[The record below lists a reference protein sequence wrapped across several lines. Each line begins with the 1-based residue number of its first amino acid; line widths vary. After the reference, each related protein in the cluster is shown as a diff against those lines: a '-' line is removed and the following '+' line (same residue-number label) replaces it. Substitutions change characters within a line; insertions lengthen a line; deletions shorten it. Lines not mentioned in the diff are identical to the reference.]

1 MFSLRCG
8 QDDKF
13 ANNVNIVS
21 TAILL
26 PLFFCLVFLFGIPFC
41 SGSLLAQ
48 MVCVI
53 EKHPPYHGKKGVVI
67 YAWGFT
73 PQVM

>member
-1 MFSLRCG
+1 MTNSR
-8 QDDKF
+8 
-13 ANNVNIVS
+13 IMS
-21 TAILL
+21 TLCQLL
-26 PLFFCLVFLFGIPFC
+26 YRYLNFPVWFFFFGIPFC

-67 YAWGFT
+67 YAW
-73 PQVM
+73 